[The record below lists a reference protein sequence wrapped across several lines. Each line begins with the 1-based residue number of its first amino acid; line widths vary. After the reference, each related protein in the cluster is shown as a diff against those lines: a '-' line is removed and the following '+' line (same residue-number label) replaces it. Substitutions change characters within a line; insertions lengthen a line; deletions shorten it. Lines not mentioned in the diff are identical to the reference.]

1 MILDKNLVFSEAQA
15 VTGTADST
23 NVIDLGNAGDDLSKL
38 NLFVRTKAAFNT
50 LTNIT
55 VSLKTSADDSTY
67 VTLYASTA
75 IPLSALTAN
84 TTQLQVRLPR
94 TGVLRYL
101 KLVYT
106 VAGTSATLGTIDA
119 YITPEITSTFSTAA
133 A

>member
-94 TGVLRYL
+94 TGVLRYV

>member
-1 MILDKNLVFSEAQA
+1 MILDKNLAFSEAQA

-23 NVIDLGNAGDDLSKL
+23 NVIDLSNAGDDLSKV

-50 LTNIT
+50 LTSIT

-67 VTLYASTA
+67 VTLYSSAA
-75 IPLSALTAN
+75 ILLAALTAN

-119 YITPEITSTFSTAA
+119 YITPEITSTYSTAA